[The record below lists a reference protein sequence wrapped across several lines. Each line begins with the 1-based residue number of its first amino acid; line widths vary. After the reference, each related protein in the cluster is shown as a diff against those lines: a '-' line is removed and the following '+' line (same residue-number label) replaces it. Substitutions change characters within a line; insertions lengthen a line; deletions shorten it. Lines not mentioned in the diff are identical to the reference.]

1 MRSALRILDPTTDAS
16 HFRPNHTAIHY
27 ASLMTIVKGLSNLG
41 KGSNSH
47 MQSRS
52 NKLVFRLV
60 GILMSVVIAIISDN
74 FVSDRVYSWL
84 IFLVSLSL
92 ALHLDSI
99 SLIESANKKQES
111 TDSLLNITSQF
122 KWAEHDLRAISDSL
136 LEVHSRP
143 SLEAFQKIARVELG
157 KARSVLGGLR
167 FGQYLTPVT
176 DMLIHFERFD
186 ASEKTIFLTNV
197 DHTHLDW
204 WYSEE
209 GRKYWQTNLNALDR
223 GVHIERVFIYG
234 TLTPPLEN
242 LIREQA
248 LAIQNGR
255 RVYVYA
261 VQKDVLPDELRAD
274 IAIWDESFTYQVELN
289 SDGRPISNRYSVND
303 ADVASRMSM
312 YKRIRSQAQLVDSST
327 GKLDR

>member
-1 MRSALRILDPTTDAS
+1 
-16 HFRPNHTAIHY
+16 
-27 ASLMTIVKGLSNLG
+27 
-41 KGSNSH
+41 
-47 MQSRS
+47 
-52 NKLVFRLV
+52 
-60 GILMSVVIAIISDN
+60 
-74 FVSDRVYSWL
+74 
-84 IFLVSLSL
+84 
-92 ALHLDSI
+92 
-99 SLIESANKKQES
+99 
-111 TDSLLNITSQF
+111 
-122 KWAEHDLRAISDSL
+122 
-136 LEVHSRP
+136 
-143 SLEAFQKIARVELG
+143 
-157 KARSVLGGLR
+157 
-167 FGQYLTPVT
+167 
-176 DMLIHFERFD
+176 
-186 ASEKTIFLTNV
+186 
-197 DHTHLDW
+197 
-204 WYSEE
+204 
-209 GRKYWQTNLNALDR
+209 LNALDR